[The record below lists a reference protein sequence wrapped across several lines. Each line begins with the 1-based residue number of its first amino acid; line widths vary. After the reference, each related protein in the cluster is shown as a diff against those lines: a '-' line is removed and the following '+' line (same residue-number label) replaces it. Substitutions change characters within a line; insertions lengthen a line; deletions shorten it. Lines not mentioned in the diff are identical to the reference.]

1 LVIYKRT
8 MSYNILEKMAEYFI
22 KFPGIGPK
30 QARRFAYFLSAAD
43 ENFVKEISS
52 LLLELKK
59 KVKRC
64 PKCYRFFEAKGDT
77 SEICGLCADSS
88 RDDSL
93 LLVVEKDV
101 DFENIEKSHIYNGL
115 YFILGGVIP
124 LAETEPASK
133 IRAKELFNIVQ
144 KKAKLAKGSN
154 LREVIIATSATIE
167 GENTI
172 QYIKKI
178 LEPLVAKFDFKVS
191 VLGRGL
197 STGTELEYSDSSTL
211 SSALK
216 NRA

>member
-1 LVIYKRT
+1 
-8 MSYNILEKMAEYFI
+8 MPQNILEKVAEYFL

-30 QARRFAYFLSAAD
+30 QARRFAYFLSATD
-43 ENFVKEISS
+43 EKFVKDLSG
-52 LLLELKK
+52 LLMDLKNS
-59 KVKRC
+59 VKRC
-64 PKCYRFFEAKGDT
+64 SECYRFFESKEGAPD
-77 SEICGLCADSS
+77 ICGLCTDSG
-88 RDDSL
+88 RDSAL

-101 DFENIEKSHIYNGL
+101 DFENIEKSRIYNGL

-124 LAETEPASK
+124 LAETEPTLR
-133 IRAKELFNIVQ
+133 IRAKELFNIIQ
-144 KKAKLAKGSN
+144 KKAKLPEGSN

-167 GENTI
+167 GENTV

-178 LEPLVAKFDFKVS
+178 LEPLATKFNLKVS

-216 NRA
+216 NRG

>member
-1 LVIYKRT
+1 
-8 MSYNILEKMAEYFI
+8 MPQNILEKVTEYFL

-30 QARRFAYFLSAAD
+30 QARRFAYFLSATD
-43 ENFVKEISS
+43 EKFVKDLSS
-52 LLLELKK
+52 ILIDLKNS
-59 KVKRC
+59 VKRC
-64 PKCYRFFEAKGDT
+64 LECYRFFEAKEGA
-77 SEICGLCADSS
+77 SEICGLCSDSS
-88 RDDSL
+88 RDSSL

-101 DFENIEKSHIYNGL
+101 DFENIERSRIYNGL

-124 LAETEPASK
+124 LAETEPTSR

-144 KKAKLAKGSN
+144 KKAKLPEGSN

-167 GENTI
+167 GENTV

-178 LEPLVAKFDFKVS
+178 LEPLASRFNLKIS

-216 NRA
+216 NRG